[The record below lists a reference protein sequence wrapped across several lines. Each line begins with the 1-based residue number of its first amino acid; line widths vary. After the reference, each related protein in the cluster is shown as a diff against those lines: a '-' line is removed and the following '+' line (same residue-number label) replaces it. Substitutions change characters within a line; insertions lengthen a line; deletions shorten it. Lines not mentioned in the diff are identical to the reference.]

1 MSGGLFYRYF
11 CGIYHFFDSLGCG
24 MVRRK
29 SGMVFFY
36 LFDSFGSALG
46 PWTSINATDKSTKL
60 ALREGALSLALSR
73 RAGTSSTFD
82 RLAHPRVLEEA
93 AKHNPAMPTTSYSHE
108 REWQEASWTR
118 PWQSIN
124 ATSPR
129 TSPPAHQARSRGR
142 GVIAECGHKFNC
154 CQPKQQ

>member
-1 MSGGLFYRYF
+1 
-11 CGIYHFFDSLGCG
+11 